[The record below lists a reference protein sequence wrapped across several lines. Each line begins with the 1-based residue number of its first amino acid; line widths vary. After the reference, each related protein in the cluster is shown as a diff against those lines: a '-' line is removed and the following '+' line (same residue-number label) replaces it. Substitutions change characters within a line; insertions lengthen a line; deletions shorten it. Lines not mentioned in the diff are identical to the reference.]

1 MVQAE
6 PAALQV
12 DGAKT
17 ELVRLEGVKKH
28 FPVTKGI
35 VMRKTVGLV
44 KAVDGIS
51 LVIPEGQTYSLV
63 GESGCGKTTTSRM
76 VLMSEPTTEGEI
88 FFQGTSMQRFTGAE
102 KQSFRASVQAVF
114 QDPWSSLNPR
124 MRVDSIIAEPI
135 ITHQQVTKQQVKAQV
150 NELLEVVGL
159 RSFHGERYPHEF
171 SGGQR
176 QRIAIARALSTR
188 PKLIVLDE
196 PVSALD
202 VSIRAQILNLLKQL
216 QETYHLSYLL
226 IAHNLATVRYMSHR
240 VGVMYL
246 GKIVEEAHPTEL
258 FTNPL
263 HPYTKALISASLP
276 AHPRMQREEM
286 VLTGEVPSPLN
297 PPSGCS
303 FHPRCPFVM
312 DYCSEVTPEYK
323 EVSPGHLVSCHLYSP
338 EHAAGGVGVGAT

>member
-1 MVQAE
+1 MTTA
-6 PAALQV
+6 PP
-12 DGAKT
+12 
-17 ELVRLEGVKKH
+17 LVRVNAVKKH
-28 FPVTKGI
+28 YPVTKGLI
-35 VMRKTVGLV
+35 LQRTIGQV

-51 LVIPEGQTYSLV
+51 FEIPEGQTYSLV

-76 VLMSEPTTEGEI
+76 ILMVEPPTEGEVYFEGQSI
-88 FFQGTSMQRFTGAE
+88 QNFSGADQ
-102 KQSFRASVQAVF
+102 KNFRASVQAVF

-124 MRVDSIIAEPI
+124 VKVNSIISEPI
-135 ITHQQVTKQQVKAQV
+135 TAHRRATKQEIKSEV
-150 NELLEVVGL
+150 NELLSVVGL
-159 RSFHGERYPHEF
+159 HPLHGDRYPHEF

-176 QRIAIARALSTR
+176 QRIAIARALSSR

-202 VSIRAQILNLLKQL
+202 VSIRAQILNLLKGL
-216 QETYHLSYLL
+216 QKQYNLSFLL
-226 IAHNLATVRYMSHR
+226 IAHNLATVRYMSHK

-246 GKIVEEAHPTEL
+246 GKIVEEAEPGAL
-258 FTNPL
+258 FTNPM

-276 AHPRMQREEM
+276 AHPRRQREEI

-312 DYCSEVTPEYK
+312 DICSTQDPDYREAE
-323 EVSPGHLVSCHLYSP
+323 PGHKVSCHLY
-338 EHAAGGVGVGAT
+338 T

>member
-1 MVQAE
+1 MM
-6 PAALQV
+6 ALSSINKDAV
-12 DGAKT
+12 NGGEA
-17 ELVRLEGVKKH
+17 LVRLEGVKKH
-28 FPVTKGI
+28 YPVTSGL
-35 VMRKTVGLV
+35 VLQRTVGIV

-51 LVIPEGQTYSLV
+51 FAISPGETYSLV

-76 VLMSEPTTEGEI
+76 VLLVEPTTEGSI
-88 FFQGTSMQRFTGAE
+88 FFEGRPLAGVSRQEQKLF
-102 KQSFRASVQAVF
+102 QASVQAVF

-124 MRVDSIIAEPI
+124 MRVESIISEPLT
-135 ITHQQVTKQQVKAQV
+135 THHRMTKREVRDRV
-150 NELLEVVGL
+150 GELLEVVGL
-159 RSFHGERYPHEF
+159 STFHGERYPHEF

-176 QRIAIARALSTR
+176 QRIAIARALSTQ

-202 VSIRAQILNLLKQL
+202 VSIRAQILNLLKEL
-216 QETYHLSYLL
+216 QASHSLSYLL

-246 GKIVEEAHPTEL
+246 GKIVEESSPEEI

-276 AHPRMQREEM
+276 ADPRRQREEM

-297 PPSGCS
+297 PPSGCA
-303 FHPRCPFVM
+303 FHTRCPFVM
-312 DYCSEVTPEYK
+312 DRCRVEVPEYR
-323 EVSPGHLVSCHLYSP
+323 ETAHGHPVACHLY
-338 EHAAGGVGVGAT
+338 

>member
-1 MVQAE
+1 MADETV
-6 PAALQV
+6 LQV
-12 DGAKT
+12 EDLKT
-17 ELVRLEGVKKH
+17 YLFTRSGV
-28 FPVTKGI
+28 
-35 VMRKTVGLV
+35 V
-44 KAVDGIS
+44 KAVDGASFDLRRGETLGI
-51 LVIPEGQTYSLV
+51 V
-63 GESGCGKTTTSRM
+63 GESGSGESMTAGSILGLVPGPAGRIVGCRILYQGEDLLPKSKAGMREIRGSGICM
-76 VLMSEPTTEGEI
+76 VM
-88 FFQGTSMQRFTGAE
+88 
-102 KQSFRASVQAVF
+102 
-114 QDPWSSLNPR
+114 QDPLTSLNPVFIVGNQIIESLR
-124 MRVDSIIAEPI
+124 LDSDSPRRILREKAIELLTKVHIPAPETRLDPF
-135 ITHQQVTKQQVKAQV
+135 THQM
-150 NELLEVVGL
+150 
-159 RSFHGERYPHEF
+159 
-171 SGGQR
+171 SGGLR

-312 DYCSEVTPEYK
+312 DYCAEVTPEYK
-323 EVSPGHLVSCHLYSP
+323 EVSAGHLVSCHLYSP
-338 EHAAGGVGVGAT
+338 EHAAGGVGAGAT